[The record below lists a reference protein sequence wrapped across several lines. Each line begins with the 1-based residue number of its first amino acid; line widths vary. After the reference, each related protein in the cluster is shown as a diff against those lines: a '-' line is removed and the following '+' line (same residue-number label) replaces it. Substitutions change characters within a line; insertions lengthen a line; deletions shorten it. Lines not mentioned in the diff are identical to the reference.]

1 MRIAALPMYDFA
13 QLRLETDAFWRAIS
27 TRLQDAGINEVPTA
41 LGRSPDYASAW
52 RDPRLIIGQA
62 CGYPLFKNFTKRPR
76 IVATPIYSAPGCKGP
91 RHSSF
96 FIVNAEASFGTLSDL
111 RGCSCAINGP
121 DSNTGMNLLRA
132 AIAPLAQGHSFFGSV
147 VITGSHSAS
156 VEAVA
161 SGVVDLA
168 SIDCVTFAH
177 LQRFDS
183 DLTARVR
190 QIGQSLLTPAPPF
203 ITAWET
209 DEKTLCLLR
218 NILKGIAADPGLEF
232 VRAALLIAG
241 FELIGDADYKF
252 SLRIAREA
260 AWNGYPML
268 R

>member
-13 QLRLETDAFWRAIS
+13 QLRLETDEFWRAIS
-27 TRLQDAGINEVPTA
+27 TRLQDAGIDGVPTA
-41 LGRSPDYASAW
+41 LSRSSDYTSAR

-62 CGYPLFKNFTKRPR
+62 CGYPLFKNFTKRLR

-96 FIVNAEASFGTLSDL
+96 FIVNAEAAFGTLSDL
-111 RGCSCAINGP
+111 RGCTCAINGS
-121 DSNTGMNLLRA
+121 DSNTGMNLLQA
-132 AIAPLAQGHSFFGSV
+132 AIAPLAKRHTFFASV
-147 VITGSHSAS
+147 VVTGSHSAS

-161 SGVVDLA
+161 SGIVDLA

-190 QIGQSLLTPAPPF
+190 QIGQSLFTPAPPF

-209 DEKTLCLLR
+209 DEKTLCVLR
-218 NILKGIAADPGLEF
+218 NILKGIAADPVFEF
-232 VRAALLIAG
+232 VRAALLISG
-241 FELIGDADYKF
+241 FEIIGDADYEF
-252 SLRIAREA
+252 SLRIARKA
-260 AWNGYPML
+260 AANGYPVL